1 MAAAVPALL
10 LLAFCSALHPAL
22 AHVVVTGN
30 PHIPP
35 PTHGGGA
42 CQSDCAASCT
52 RALFIDPSSVIAAP
66 APLQADTF
74 SHVQRVRYLHSV
86 VPV

>member
-1 MAAAVPALL
+1 MVAAVPALL
-10 LLAFCSALHPAL
+10 LLAFSNSLHAAL

-35 PTHGGGA
+35 PTDLCHSEA
-42 CQSDCAASCT
+42 AASCT
-52 RALFIDPSSVIAAP
+52 RALFIDPSRVIAAP

-74 SHVQRVRYLHSV
+74 SHVQYVHYLESV

>member
-1 MAAAVPALL
+1 MAGSVPALL
-10 LLAFCSALHPAL
+10 LLAFCSALHAAL

-35 PTHGGGA
+35 PTHIGA
-42 CQSDCAASCT
+42 CQSDCAATCA

>member
-1 MAAAVPALL
+1 MATGVPALL
-10 LLAFCSALHPAL
+10 LLAFSSALHAAL

-30 PHIPP
+30 PYVPP
-35 PTHGGGA
+35 PTDV
-42 CQSDCAASCT
+42 CQSDPAASCS

-74 SHVQRVRYLHSV
+74 SHVQRVRYLDSV

>member
-1 MAAAVPALL
+1 MVAAVPALL
-10 LLAFCSALHPAL
+10 LLAFFNSLHAALS
-22 AHVVVTGN
+22 HVVVTGN

-35 PTHGGGA
+35 PDLYHSEA
-42 CQSDCAASCT
+42 AASCT
-52 RALFIDPSSVIAAP
+52 RALFIDPSRVIVAP

-74 SHVQRVRYLHSV
+74 SHVQYVHYLESV